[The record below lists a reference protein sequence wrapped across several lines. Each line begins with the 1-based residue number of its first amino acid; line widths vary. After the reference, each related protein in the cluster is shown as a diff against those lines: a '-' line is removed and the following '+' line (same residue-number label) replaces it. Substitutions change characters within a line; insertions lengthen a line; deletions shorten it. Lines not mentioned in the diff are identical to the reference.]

1 MASRPYKSGSNIWAI
16 TKRDFSEINFKWTI
30 ENFSLYPY
38 ETEKF
43 IESPLF
49 GGDGEKE
56 WRLIMYPGGIDE
68 ETAGYVSLYLDYN
81 GPDMITVDFG
91 MKIEDSNGKLVCHA
105 VDEDNENQKAW
116 PTYRHVFNPNDGWGY
131 CKLVERDKLETDGE
145 LLPNDTLTVVC
156 EMKVYTDP
164 IDRIKTLNITEPAVK
179 DSASRNCLA
188 DLYDTTKCSDVTF
201 VVNDK
206 KIQAHKCV
214 LASCSVVFDAMF
226 SNEMKEKETNEVK
239 IDDVEERVFTEM
251 LRFIYTGQ
259 VENSNVIAADLLS
272 VADKYDLKHLKDFAQ
287 LEMMKNFS
295 VETAAKFLILADLHR
310 SELLK
315 EETIKYISRNSAAV
329 IKTEGWKQLITTYL
343 HLLVEIFE
351 YQNL

>member
-1 MASRPYKSGSNIWAI
+1 MVSSPCQRDIRECAI
-16 TKRDFSEINFKWTI
+16 TERYVSHINFKWAGKF
-30 ENFSLYPY
+30 FSTYPN
-38 ETEKF
+38 EAGK
-43 IESPLF
+43 IIDSPLF
-49 GGDGEKE
+49 GGKNEEKF
-56 WRLIMYPGGIDE
+56 WRLRLYPGGDKKESAGFVSIDLQ
-68 ETAGYVSLYLDYN
+68 YQSSRNV
-81 GPDMITVDFG
+81 TVDFEITVVDSDMSVHTSNSTPSEKQQNSPG
-91 MKIEDSNGKLVCHA
+91 GQYIEFGIDSKM
-105 VDEDNENQKAW
+105 
-116 PTYRHVFNPNDGWGY
+116 WGY
-131 CKLVERDKLETDGE
+131 DKFIAREKLLENSKN
-145 LLPNDTLTVVC
+145 LLPDDTLTVVC
-156 EMKVYTDP
+156 EMKVFSDP
-164 IDRIKTLNITEPAVK
+164 YERQ
-179 DSASRNCLA
+179 S
-188 DLYDTTKCSDVTF
+188 DLTSHKCPSVNFLENLFDAKKFTDVTF
-201 VVNDK
+201 ILKEK

-214 LASCSVVFDAMF
+214 MASCSVVFDAMF